1 MIQQL
6 FCNGDSSPT
15 TTSCNLF
22 DNVSFVKPNENETDA
37 LISEALE
44 QMTIAERER
53 TYFEMHGVAVAI
65 EETPELVA
73 EKLKELQQELFRL
86 KLRSNLPSKAF
97 KLAESQNPNFVYNQV
112 YGRRFLRGSEFEAEK
127 AATKMIRFYD
137 LKLQL
142 FGERKLCKEITLDD
156 LNEEDIDVLKKGYF
170 QKLPER
176 DRAGRPVCVAILANQ
191 KYASAECVVRVLF
204 DTVYVSTFG

>member
-1 MIQQL
+1 M
-6 FCNGDSSPT
+6 
-15 TTSCNLF
+15 TTSCNRV
-22 DNVSFVKPNENETDA
+22 DNVSFVEPNGNETDA

-53 TYFEMHGVAVAI
+53 TYFEMHGVADAI

-97 KLAESQNPNFVYNQV
+97 KLAELQNPNFVYNQV
-112 YGRRFLRGSEFEAEK
+112 YGRRFLRGSEFKAEK
-127 AATKMIRFYD
+127 AATNMIRFYD

-191 KYASAECVVRVLF
+191 KYTSAECAVRVLF
-204 DTVYVSTFG
+204 DTVYILTFG